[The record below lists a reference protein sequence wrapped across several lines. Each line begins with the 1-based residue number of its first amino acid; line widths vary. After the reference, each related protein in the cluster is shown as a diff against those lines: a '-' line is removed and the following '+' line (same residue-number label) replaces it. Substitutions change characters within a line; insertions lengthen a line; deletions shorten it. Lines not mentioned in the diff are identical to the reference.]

1 MKNKRPILLPKHKRA
16 LKQLGEQFKLAR
28 LRRKLSMKQV
38 AERANISKAT
48 LWRIEKGDPGV
59 SLGNLYQV
67 LIALGLEKDL
77 LLLAADDELGRKLQD
92 ADLSTKK
99 RAPKKD

>member
-1 MKNKRPILLPKHKRA
+1 MLLPKHKRV
-16 LKQLGEQFKLAR
+16 LNQVGEQLKLAR
-28 LRRKLSMKQV
+28 LRRKLSMEQV
-38 AERANISKAT
+38 AERADISKST
-48 LWRIEKGDPGV
+48 LWRIEKGEPGI

-67 LIALGLEKDL
+67 LIVLGLEDDML
-77 LLLAADDELGRKLQD
+77 ALAADDELGRKLQD